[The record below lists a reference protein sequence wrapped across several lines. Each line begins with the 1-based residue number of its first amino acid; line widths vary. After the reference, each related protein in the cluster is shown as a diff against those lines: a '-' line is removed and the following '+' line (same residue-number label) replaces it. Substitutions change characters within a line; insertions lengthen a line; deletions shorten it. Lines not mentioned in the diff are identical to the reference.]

1 LIFFIFSFNKTLK
14 LFVAGYDGILCVYE
28 VNTNDGGECKQ
39 ISQYLLSDMSQN
51 SNNQQS
57 RATNERRHTVGK
69 FIQNYR
75 HL

>member
-1 LIFFIFSFNKTLK
+1 VIFSLNKTLK
-14 LFVAGYDGILCVYE
+14 LFVAGYDGVICVYE

-51 SNNQQS
+51 SNNQQNLTS
-57 RATNERRHTVGK
+57 NDGRNTVGK
-69 FIQNYR
+69 FILNHR